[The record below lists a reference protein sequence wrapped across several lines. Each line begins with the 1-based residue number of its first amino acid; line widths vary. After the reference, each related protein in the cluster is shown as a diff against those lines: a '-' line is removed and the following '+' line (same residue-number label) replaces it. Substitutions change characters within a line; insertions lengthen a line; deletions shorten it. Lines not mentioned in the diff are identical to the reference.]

1 MYFAPPSSPGL
12 ESPLTP
18 LDGGHNRL
26 GLETFAV
33 LRTREMTLRVAHECF
48 KKKKQPRTG
57 WIKNK
62 WPLTGATFGEEMIV
76 FTVESKST

>member
-48 KKKKQPRTG
+48 KKKTTPDRLDQEQVAVDRSYL
-57 WIKNK
+57 WRRDDR
-62 WPLTGATFGEEMIV
+62 FHC
-76 FTVESKST
+76 